1 MGQVKQAIIEVEDLV
16 CGCLRQGR
24 TLNQTVR
31 DLKEIFNEQKDINP
45 YLLDGD
51 LIEDKYYQFR
61 GQQ

>member
-1 MGQVKQAIIEVEDLV
+1 MGRVKQALIEVDDLV

-31 DLKEIFNEQKDINP
+31 DLEKIFDKQKEGNT

-51 LIEDKYYQFR
+51 LI
-61 GQQ
+61 

>member
-1 MGQVKQAIIEVEDLV
+1 MGRVKQALIEVDDLV

-31 DLKEIFNEQKDINP
+31 DLEKIFDKQKEGNT